1 MDHAVPTL
9 GSLGAALLEKLG
21 AWTIGF
27 VQLLPNLVL
36 AVLVLVVAGYVSG
49 IVGRFVRTTLD
60 RTSRNIQLNHLGSS
74 LAKLAVLG
82 LGLFVALSIVGLDQA
97 VASLLAGVGVIGI
110 VLGFAFQET
119 GANFVSGIL
128 MAVRQPF
135 RVGDIVKSND
145 WLGIV
150 EDIDLRATT
159 LRQFTGERVL
169 LPNREVFGNAIEN
182 LSSYGR
188 RRVDLPVGVS
198 YDSDL
203 EEVRRVTLAA
213 VTGLPGLLPEPPPE
227 VLFTGFGESSID
239 LSVRLWSP
247 YTSNGQWLRLK
258 SDAIQ
263 AIHVAY
269 REHGI
274 SMPYPIRTLDL
285 SGAAEPL
292 RALVADA
299 RRA

>member
-1 MDHAVPTL
+1 MDHTVPTL
-9 GSLGAALLEKLG
+9 GSLAGALIQKLT
-21 AWTIGF
+21 AWTVGF
-27 VQLLPNLVL
+27 VQLLPNLALALLVL
-36 AVLVLVVAGYVSG
+36 ALAAYVSG
-49 IVGRFVRTTLD
+49 LVGRFVRSTLD

-74 LAKLAVLG
+74 LAKLAVLA

-128 MAVRQPF
+128 MAIRQPF
-135 RVGDIVKSND
+135 RVGDIVQSND
-145 WLGIV
+145 FLGIV

-188 RRVDLPVGVS
+188 RRADLAVGVS

-213 VTGLPGLLPEPPPE
+213 VQGLPGLLPEPPPE

-239 LSVRLWSP
+239 LSVRMWSP

-274 SMPYPIRTLDL
+274 AIPFPVRTLDL
-285 SGAAEPL
+285 SGAAGSL
-292 RALVADA
+292 REIAADA